1 MKKAFLGMTTVF
13 LLCFTISLQAQTNL
27 VGRIYQNSNILDQE
41 MKEKMAELDKEIV
54 EKKSEIY
61 AEAEKKKGRKLTAAE
76 MAEVDKQLKEGKEK
90 ATAVMKAMKTS
101 VSIEFKT
108 ANQAVMRL
116 SMKIDDEALKAA
128 GVGWVKRKALKA
140 ALALAPESSK
150 EPYVVKGN
158 SVIIG
163 KGEDQETFTLSA
175 DGKYL
180 TGKAD
185 DKNVTL
191 TRIQ

>member
-1 MKKAFLGMTTVF
+1 MKKTFLGMTTVV

-76 MAEVDKQLKEGKEK
+76 TAELDKQLKEGKEK
-90 ATAVMKAMKTS
+90 AAAVMKAMKTS

-108 ANQAVMRL
+108 ATQAVMRL

>member
-1 MKKAFLGMTTVF
+1 MTTVI
-13 LLCFTISLQAQTNL
+13 LLCFTMSLQAQTNL

-54 EKKSEIY
+54 ERKSEIY
-61 AEAEKKKGRKLTAAE
+61 AEEEKKKGRKLTAAE
-76 MAEVDKQLKEGKEK
+76 TAEVDKQLKEGKEK
-90 ATAVMKAMKTS
+90 AAAVMKAMKTS

-163 KGEDQETFTLSA
+163 KGKDQETFTLSA

>member
-1 MKKAFLGMTTVF
+1 MKKAFWGITTVI
-13 LLCFTISLQAQTNL
+13 LLCFTMSLQAQTNL

-76 MAEVDKQLKEGKEK
+76 TAEVDKQLKEGKEK
-90 ATAVMKAMKTS
+90 AAAVMKAMKTS

-108 ANQAVMRL
+108 TTQAVMRL

-163 KGEDQETFTLSA
+163 KGKDQETFTLSA

>member
-1 MKKAFLGMTTVF
+1 MKKAFWGMTTVI
-13 LLCFTISLQAQTNL
+13 LLCFTMSLQAQTNL

-76 MAEVDKQLKEGKEK
+76 TAELDKQLKEGKEK
-90 ATAVMKAMKTS
+90 AAAVMKAMKTS

-108 ANQAVMRL
+108 TTQAVMRL

-163 KGEDQETFTLSA
+163 KGKDQETFTLSA

>member
-1 MKKAFLGMTTVF
+1 MKKAFWGMTTVI
-13 LLCFTISLQAQTNL
+13 LLCFTMSLQAQTNL

-76 MAEVDKQLKEGKEK
+76 TAELDKQLKEGKEK
-90 ATAVMKAMKTS
+90 AAAVMKAMKTS

-163 KGEDQETFTLSA
+163 KGKDQETFTLSA

>member
-1 MKKAFLGMTTVF
+1 MKKAILGITTVI
-13 LLCFTISLQAQTNL
+13 LLCFTMSLQAQTNL

-54 EKKSEIY
+54 ERKSEIY
-61 AEAEKKKGRKLTAAE
+61 AEEEKKKGRKLTTSE
-76 MAEVDKQLKEGKEK
+76 TAEVDKQLKEGKEK
-90 ATAVMKAMKTS
+90 AAAVMKAMKTS

-108 ANQAVMRL
+108 TTQAVMRL

-163 KGEDQETFTLSA
+163 KGKDQETFTLSA

>member
-1 MKKAFLGMTTVF
+1 
-13 LLCFTISLQAQTNL
+13 
-27 VGRIYQNSNILDQE
+27 
-41 MKEKMAELDKEIV
+41 
-54 EKKSEIY
+54 
-61 AEAEKKKGRKLTAAE
+61 
-76 MAEVDKQLKEGKEK
+76 
-90 ATAVMKAMKTS
+90 
-101 VSIEFKT
+101 
-108 ANQAVMRL
+108 
-116 SMKIDDEALKAA
+116 MKIDDEALKAA

-163 KGEDQETFTLSA
+163 KGKDQETFTLSA

>member
-1 MKKAFLGMTTVF
+1 MKKAFWGMTTVI
-13 LLCFTISLQAQTNL
+13 LLCFTMSLQAQTNL

-76 MAEVDKQLKEGKEK
+76 TAEVDKQLKEGKEK
-90 ATAVMKAMKTS
+90 AAAVMKAMKTS

-116 SMKIDDEALKAA
+116 SMKIDDEAQKAA

-163 KGEDQETFTLSA
+163 KGKDQETFTLSA

>member
-1 MKKAFLGMTTVF
+1 MKKAFWGMTTVI
-13 LLCFTISLQAQTNL
+13 LLCFTMSLQAQTNL

-76 MAEVDKQLKEGKEK
+76 TAEVDKQLKEGKEK
-90 ATAVMKAMKTS
+90 AAAVMKAMKTS

>member
-1 MKKAFLGMTTVF
+1 MKKAFMGMTTVI
-13 LLCFTISLQAQTNL
+13 LLCFTMSLQAQTNL
-27 VGRIYQNSNILDQE
+27 VGRIYQNPNILDQE
-41 MKEKMAELDKEIV
+41 MKEKMAELDKEIK
-54 EKKSEIY
+54 ERKSEIY
-61 AEAEKKKGRKLTAAE
+61 AEAEKKKGHKLTAAE
-76 MAEVDKQLKEGKEK
+76 TAEVDKQLKEGKEK
-90 ATAVMKAMKTS
+90 AAAAMKAMKTS

-185 DKNVTL
+185 GKNVTL

>member
-1 MKKAFLGMTTVF
+1 MTTVI
-13 LLCFTISLQAQTNL
+13 LLCFTMSLQAQTNL

-76 MAEVDKQLKEGKEK
+76 TAEVDKQLKEGKEK
-90 ATAVMKAMKTS
+90 AAAVMKAMKTS

-163 KGEDQETFTLSA
+163 KGKDQETFTLSA

>member
-1 MKKAFLGMTTVF
+1 MKKAFWGMTTVI
-13 LLCFTISLQAQTNL
+13 LLCFTMSLQAQTNL

-76 MAEVDKQLKEGKEK
+76 TAEVDKQLKEGKEK
-90 ATAVMKAMKTS
+90 AAAVMKAMKTS

-163 KGEDQETFTLSA
+163 KGKDQETFTLSA

>member
-1 MKKAFLGMTTVF
+1 MKKAFWGMTTVI
-13 LLCFTISLQAQTNL
+13 LLCFTMSLQAQNNL

-54 EKKSEIY
+54 ERKSEIY

-76 MAEVDKQLKEGKEK
+76 TAELDKQLKEGKEK
-90 ATAVMKAMKTS
+90 AAAVMKAMKTS